1 MNQFS
6 LLSLMFLISLQNLA
20 QELAYS
26 DFSISAFNNVNWQT
40 PGNVHAVCPPF
51 LGSNTI
57 VDQEYFVSSIVT
69 GQEIN
74 PSRFFSMK
82 MGIDGC
88 NQMRIDSLKWRAKNY
103 SSIIVDSPFKF
114 HLRSSLDDFT
124 DDLAVFTV
132 AADWQWMSYHPLA
145 GLMDSVHNIEFRIY
159 FTDAQILI
167 NTWESANAVRIDDFY
182 VYGFQSNSDTLTYY
196 LDGDGDNYGDPLYAY
211 HDCNFTFPYHS
222 IDSTDCNP
230 ENVNINPATFW
241 MRDYDQDGYYNYFD
255 RQQSCEQPDPSY
267 ILVYD
272 QQMDCDDSASNV
284 HFDAYENPCPDSLDA
299 DCDGSDQG
307 MGIMPHCNFHMDG
320 DGDGYGDGVVNNL
333 PCCPASVQY
342 YLDQGYVGYS
352 GLVDCDDGNAL
363 IHPLAVEIPGNN
375 VDENCDGS
383 LLVGV
388 SESEKITLVLK
399 ANPSVELMFLP
410 SPNIDISC
418 SIMIITDMR
427 GRSIFKGKV
436 VDFLNHN
443 GSSSWEMG
451 CYHIQLYHGEIEQSL
466 KWIKV

>member
-6 LLSLMFLISLQNLA
+6 LLSLLFLISLQIVG

-26 DFSISAFNNVNWQT
+26 DFSTSAFNDVNWQT

-51 LGSNTI
+51 LVSNTI

-88 NQMRIDSLKWRAKNY
+88 NQMRIDSLKWRAKHY

-114 HLRSSLDDFT
+114 HLRSSLDDFSN
-124 DDLAVFTV
+124 DLAVFTV
-132 AADWQWMSYHPLA
+132 AADWQWMSYHPST

-159 FTDAQILI
+159 FSDAQILI
-167 NTWESANAVRIDDFY
+167 NTWESSNAVRIDDFY

-211 HDCNFTFPYHS
+211 HDCNFTFPYCS
-222 IDSTDCNP
+222 LDSTDCDPYNT
-230 ENVNINPATFW
+230 NINPASVW

-255 RQQSCEQPDPSY
+255 RQKSCEQPDPSY

-284 HFDAYENPCPDSLDA
+284 HFEAYEDPCPDSLDA

-307 MGIMPHCNFHMDG
+307 MGIMPHCNFHMDS
-320 DGDGYGDGVVNNL
+320 DGDGYGDGVVNNI

-342 YLDQGYVGYS
+342 YLDQGYVSYS
-352 GLVDCDDGNAL
+352 GLIDCDDGNAL
-363 IHPLAVEIPGNN
+363 IHPLAAEIPGNN

-383 LLVGV
+383 LLVGI
-388 SESEKITLVLK
+388 EEEEMATFALE
-399 ANPSVELMFLP
+399 ANPSFELNFL
-410 SPNIDISC
+410 SAAAIDYSQFL
-418 SIMIITDMR
+418 MTITDMS
-427 GRSIFKGKV
+427 GRNVFVGSV
-436 VDFLNHN
+436 LNFLNSN
-443 GSSSWEMG
+443 LSQEWETG
-451 CYHIQLYHGEIEQSL
+451 CYFIQISNGEVIQSL
-466 KWIKV
+466 KWLKQ